1 MNVLKNIH
9 HLNFVVTDL
18 DEAATAYQRMLGV
31 GPFKRDDLP
40 DRGVSTARVKIG
52 DTWIVLVSPQRDD
65 CDVARY
71 LETHGEGFF
80 LMSFG
85 VDDLDQAISKLAE
98 RGTVAGDTRTGLCDW
113 RIVDLKTE
121 AELGVRFHLT
131 QTDVE
136 DGMDGVKLT
145 LDP

>member
-1 MNVLKNIH
+1 MKVLKHIH
-9 HLNFVVTDL
+9 HLNFVVADL
-18 DEAATAYQRMLGV
+18 DAAVTAYQGRLGV
-31 GPFKRDDLP
+31 GPFQRDDLP
-40 DRGVSTARVKIG
+40 DRGVSTARAKIG

-65 CDVARY
+65 CEIARY

-85 VDDLDQAISKLAE
+85 VDDLDQAIGELEK
-98 RGTVAGDTRTGLCDW
+98 RGTVAGDKRMGLCDW
-113 RIVDLKTE
+113 QVVDLKTE

-136 DGMDGVKLT
+136 DGKAGIIR
-145 LDP
+145 